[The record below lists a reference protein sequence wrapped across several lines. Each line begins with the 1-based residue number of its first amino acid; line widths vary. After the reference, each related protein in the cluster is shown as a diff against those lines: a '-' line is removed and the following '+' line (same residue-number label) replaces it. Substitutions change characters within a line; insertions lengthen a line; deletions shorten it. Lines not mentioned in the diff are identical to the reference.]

1 MPAPGNEDYRLN
13 EIERRLRTLEQEGS
27 PAAQRLRDR
36 LDYEREVRQTLAQEL
51 RGDVATT
58 KTALD
63 KRIDAIENTLTWG
76 IRLFI
81 GSVLLVVVG
90 ILIALATNQPG

>member
-36 LDYEREVRQTLAQEL
+36 LDYEREVRMGLARDLQ
-51 RGDVATT
+51 DKVDKA
-58 KTALD
+58 ALQLQRD
-63 KRIDAIENTLTWG
+63 IDEIRNTLTWG